1 MYDFYEH
8 IDDEIFGSITK
19 KLIESVT
26 TDALI
31 TYMEQYRELTKVS
44 HETYDKIC
52 EMLASGEIRLVDS
65 AWKSEPESYL
75 SYPKKPGFINVENYK
90 KINELRKD
98 KRDWEK
104 NWREYDDKYPIRAS
118 YDNKAE
124 FWMGEYFSRN
134 LHMHINSA
142 MISELKVEKFQF
154 MLEVLRNNDSW
165 YSSNYGQEY
174 IFEFT
179 GEDSKTKFVEFFR
192 ERICKDMAKK
202 LMAKRR
208 EQLIE
213 EESNKAIEFC
223 HTLF

>member
-8 IDDEIFGSITK
+8 IDDEIFGRITK

-31 TYMEQYRELTKVS
+31 TYMEKYRELTKVS

-65 AWKSEPESYL
+65 AWKYEPDNYL

-142 MISELKVEKFQF
+142 MISKLKCEKFQF
-154 MLEVLRNNDSW
+154 MLEVLKKNDGW
-165 YSSNYGQEY
+165 CSSNYGQEY

-179 GEDSKTKFVEFFR
+179 GEYSKTKFVEFFR

-202 LMAKRR
+202 LIEKRR

-213 EESNKAIEFC
+213 EESDKAIEFC